1 MTHRR
6 VVVLFVSALGAM
18 GAGRVPPAAAQRSGQ
33 WTMPAGDYAATRY
46 STLTQITTAN
56 ATRLHP
62 VWSFSTGVLAGHE
75 GQPLVVNNT
84 MYVVT
89 PYPNVLYAFD
99 LTREGYP
106 LKWKYRPAVDPNAVG
121 IACCDVINRG
131 AFYAEG
137 RIVYNLLDGHTVAID
152 AATGKELWNARIAD
166 VSQGETT
173 PMAPLVVKNRVLVG
187 ASGGEFGIHGWLKAL
202 DLATGRPVW
211 TAYTIG
217 PDSEVLVRA
226 GVFRPFYG
234 GGTDLALTSWPQEVW
249 KNGGGPVWGWL
260 SYDPSLDLVYYG
272 VGNPAPYN
280 PEQRPGDNKWTASV
294 LARRPA
300 DGALVWAYQF
310 TPHDSWDYDA
320 TAEMILADLTIGGRL
335 RRVLVHFDKNGF
347 AYTLD
352 RATGEVLVA
361 RPFVDVNWAKGVDLA
376 TGRPVLDSTR
386 LTGASRGN
394 VKDVCPTLEGGKS
407 PASPAAYS
415 PRTGL
420 FYVPTN
426 NMCMDYQAVPA
437 TRIAGTPFIG
447 ANTPY
452 HAGRGGHLGAF
463 IAWDAGVGRKVWE
476 IREKYPVWSGALT
489 TAGDVVWY
497 GTLDGWLKAANAR
510 TGTVLWKFKVGSG
523 VVANPITYAG
533 PDGKQYVAVYAG
545 IGGDWFLLAGDVRS
559 DDPADV
565 RPPADFM
572 PDIARH
578 TSQGG
583 IVWIFGL

>member
-1 MTHRR
+1 MTPGTSRLVPLRCLKIAPKSAFKVSASGSPASNSRALPDVESAGAAAVLWGFWVTAAR
-6 VVVLFVSALGAM
+6 VATHIAATAVSAAPHPRLTRSKVTRASLRVSRKARQRCAVAYSRGPEVCMGRMTLPVVLATALA
-18 GAGRVPPAAAQRSGQ
+18 PAAAGTAGAVQRGS
-33 WTMPAGDYAATRY
+33 WTMPANDYASTRY
-46 STLTQITTAN
+46 SDLREITPAN
-56 ATRLHP
+56 APRLHP

-152 AATGKELWNARIAD
+152 ATTGKELWNARIAD

-173 PMAPLVVKNRVLVG
+173 PMAPLVVRNRVLVG

-320 TAEMILADLTIGGRL
+320 TAELILADLTIGGRL

-426 NMCMDYQAVPA
+426 NMCMDYQAVPP

-476 IREKYPVWSGALT
+476 LRE
-489 TAGDVVWY
+489 
-497 GTLDGWLKAANAR
+497 
-510 TGTVLWKFKVGSG
+510 
-523 VVANPITYAG
+523 
-533 PDGKQYVAVYAG
+533 QY
-545 IGGDWFLLAGDVRS
+545 
-559 DDPADV
+559 
-565 RPPADFM
+565 
-572 PDIARH
+572 
-578 TSQGG
+578 T
-583 IVWIFGL
+583 

>member
-1 MTHRR
+1 MR
-6 VVVLFVSALGAM
+6 VAPFAAVALIVLQGTSP
-18 GAGRVPPAAAQRSGQ
+18 RDDGQ
-33 WTMPAGDYAATRY
+33 WTMPGRDYAATRY
-46 STLTQITTAN
+46 SGLSQITSRN
-56 ATRLHP
+56 AARIRPL
-62 VWSFSTGVLAGHE
+62 WSFSTGVLGGHE
-75 GQPLVVNNT
+75 GQPLVVGST

-89 PYPNVLYAFD
+89 PFPDVLYAFD

-106 LKWKYRPAVDPNAVG
+106 LKWKYRPEVNPTALG
-121 IACCDVINRG
+121 IACCDAINRG
-131 AFYAEG
+131 AVYG
-137 RIVYNLLDGHTVAID
+137 DGKIVYNLLDGHTVAVD
-152 AATGKELWNARIAD
+152 AVSGRELWKTQIAD
-166 VSQGETT
+166 MSQGETT
-173 PMAPLVVKNRVLVG
+173 PMAPFVAGHRVIDG
-187 ASGGEFGIHGWLKAL
+187 PSGGEFGIYGWVKAL
-202 DLATGRPVW
+202 DLTTGKILW
-211 TAYTIG
+211 TAHNMG
-217 PDSEVLVRA
+217 PDSLMLARPGRGHYSGEA
-226 GVFRPFYG
+226 NIGVSTWQGDSWRRG
-234 GGTDLALTSWPQEVW
+234 GA
-249 KNGGGPVWGWL
+249 PVWGWI
-260 SYDPSLDLVYYG
+260 SYDPQLDLIYFG
-272 VGNPAPYN
+272 TGNPGPYN
-280 PEQRPGDNKWTASV
+280 TEQRPGENKWTNSV
-294 LARRPA
+294 LARRP
-300 DGALVWAYQF
+300 GNGSLVWAYQF
-310 TPHDSWDYDA
+310 TPHDSWDYDSN
-320 TAEMILADLTIGGRL
+320 AEMILADLVVGGRM

-489 TAGDVVWY
+489 TAGDVVLY